1 MSSALETAAKNLQE
15 ACELLKKFGSLEFE
29 SEDAKKDTKKKRKLK
44 EKDPNAPK
52 RPVSSYLYFCNDR
65 RAHIKKEQPSIDP
78 KEIVSLLGKEWQA
91 LDDEAKKQWERKASE
106 DKERYQ
112 KALEVYKSGQ
122 EAGIPI
128 EEDHTEEPA
137 SKPKKAK
144 VAAKAKE
151 TKVEKK
157 EEATS
162 DDSEEKEEKVHK
174 KHKKSKKSSDEKKEH
189 DKKEH
194 KKEKSSNG
202 EKKSKKD
209 KEKKKSKKSK
219 DEE

>member
-1 MSSALETAAKNLQE
+1 MTPKQPSEAVKQELTAALETAAKNLQE
-15 ACELLKKFGSLEFE
+15 ACDLLKKFGSLEFE
-29 SEDAKKDTKKKRKLK
+29 SEDTKEDAKKKRKHK

-78 KEIVSLLGKEWQA
+78 KEMVSLLGKEWQA
-91 LDDEAKKQWERKASE
+91 LDEAARKQWERKASE

-112 KALEVYKSGQ
+112 KQLEVYKSGQ
-122 EAGIPI
+122 DSGIPI
-128 EEDHTEEPA
+128 EEDHSEEPP

-144 VAAKAKE
+144 VEAKAKE
-151 TKVEKK
+151 TKAEKK

-162 DDSEEKEEKVHK
+162 DEGEEKEEK
-174 KHKKSKKSSDEKKEH
+174 
-189 DKKEH
+189 EH
-194 KKEKSSNG
+194 KKDKASNG